1 MKEHNTLIMKIW
13 RTPKLGDIV
22 RMQNRDD
29 QFVIIAI
36 RFERRE
42 VDLRACGPIVRL
54 ERQISWKRLAYEE
67 DALKPQLVNVPEAK
81 SELYPLF
88 GHR

>member
-1 MKEHNTLIMKIW
+1 MKVW

-29 QFVIIAI
+29 QFVVIAI
-36 RFERRE
+36 RFDRRQ
-42 VDLRACGPIVRL
+42 VDLRALGPIARL

-67 DALKPQLVNVPEAK
+67 DAPKPHLVNVPKTK
-81 SELYPLF
+81 SELYRLF
-88 GHR
+88 GYR